1 MIDQFALNLIHS
13 LVNELSHIFRVAW
26 IFDIHRVGL
35 VVTLSLCV
43 ALLRVGLPIQR
54 LQLVRR

>member
-26 IFDIHRVGL
+26 IFGIYRIGL